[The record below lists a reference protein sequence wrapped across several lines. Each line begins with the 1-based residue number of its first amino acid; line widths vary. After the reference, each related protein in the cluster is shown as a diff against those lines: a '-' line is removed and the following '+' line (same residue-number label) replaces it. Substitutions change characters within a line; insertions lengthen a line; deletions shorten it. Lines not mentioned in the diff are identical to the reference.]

1 MTTDIFEKSNV
12 VRADVALNPNKIV
25 QYLGKPADEFT
36 KKDLIKFIE
45 ENEVKMV
52 NFRYVAGDGKLKT
65 LNFIINGKEHLD
77 QILTT
82 GERVDGS
89 SLFSYIDATS
99 SDLYVVPRYKTA
111 FVNPFSEISAV
122 DILCSFYTSEG
133 KPLESAPDYI
143 VKKAHNVL
151 KEKTGMTFE
160 ALGELEYYLI
170 SEQDDIF
177 PVVEQKGYHESHP
190 FSKWGFIRREAMQL
204 ITEMG
209 GKIKY
214 GHAEVGNIIHGKFQM
229 VQQEIEFL
237 PVPVEEAADQLVLA
251 KWAVREIAY
260 KYGLE
265 VSFAPKIIVGHA
277 GSGLHFHT
285 RLVKDGKNMMVEND
299 VLSDTAKKV
308 IAGFLKLAPSLTAF
322 GNTVPT
328 SYLRL
333 VPHQEAPTSICW
345 GDRNRSVLVRVP
357 LGWLGVDNMIFN
369 ANPNEPKE
377 ETNFMNNQTVEIR
390 NADGSANVHQLA
402 AGLTI
407 AALHGLES
415 DDSLDLAKELY
426 ISTDAS
432 KEKHL
437 KQLPASC
444 SKSADELLKM
454 REAYERYDLFPAG
467 MIDKLAAD
475 LKGFKDNDLSEKLY
489 GNADALKKLVDE
501 FIHCG

>member
-1 MTTDIFEKSNV
+1 MSADI
-12 VRADVALNPNKIV
+12 ALNPNKIV
-25 QYLGKPADEFT
+25 QFLKKPSDEFT
-36 KKDLIKFIE
+36 KNDLITFIE
-45 ENEVKMV
+45 ENEIKMI

-65 LNFIINGKEHLD
+65 LNFIINSRQHLD
-77 QILTT
+77 HILTT

-111 FVNPFSEISAV
+111 FVNPFSEIPAV

-143 VKKAHNVL
+143 VKKAHQKL
-151 KEKTGMTFE
+151 KEKTGMVFE

-170 SEQDDIF
+170 SEQDEIF

-214 GHAEVGNIIHGKFQM
+214 GHAEVGNIIHDKYQM

-237 PVPVEEAADQLVLA
+237 PVPVEDAADQLVLA

-285 RLVKDGKNMMVEND
+285 RLVKDNVNMMVEND

-357 LGWLGVDNMIFN
+357 LGWLGVEDMIYK
-369 ANPNEPKE
+369 ANPNEKKE
-377 ETNFMNNQTVEIR
+377 DNTFMNNQTVEIR
-390 NADGSANVHQLA
+390 NADGSANVHMLA

-415 DDSLDLAKELY
+415 EDSLDLAKELY
-426 ISTDAS
+426 VSVDAS
-432 KEKHL
+432 KLDYL

-444 SKSADELLKM
+444 CESAEELLKM
-454 REAYERYDLFPAG
+454 REAYQKYDLFPAG
-467 MIDKLAAD
+467 MIEKIAAE
-475 LKGFKDNDLSEKLY
+475 LKAHDDQNLSEKLY

-501 FIHCG
+501 FVHCG

>member
-1 MTTDIFEKSNV
+1 
-12 VRADVALNPNKIV
+12 
-25 QYLGKPADEFT
+25 
-36 KKDLIKFIE
+36 
-45 ENEVKMV
+45 MV
-52 NFRYVAGDGKLKT
+52 
-65 LNFIINGKEHLD
+65 
-77 QILTT
+77 
-82 GERVDGS
+82 
-89 SLFSYIDATS
+89 
-99 SDLYVVPRYKTA
+99 
-111 FVNPFSEISAV
+111 
-122 DILCSFYTSEG
+122 
-133 KPLESAPDYI
+133 
-143 VKKAHNVL
+143 
-151 KEKTGMTFE
+151 EKTGMVFE

-170 SEQDDIF
+170 SEQDEIF

-214 GHAEVGNIIHGKFQM
+214 GHAEVGNIIHDKFQM

-285 RLVKDGKNMMVEND
+285 RLVKDNKNMMVEND
-299 VLSDTAKKV
+299 VLSDNAKKV

-357 LGWLGVDNMIFN
+357 LGWLGVEDMIYK
-369 ANPNEPKE
+369 ANPNEKKE
-377 ETNFMNNQTVEIR
+377 DNKFMNNQTVEIR
-390 NADGSANVHQLA
+390 NADGSANVHMLA

-415 DDSLDLAKELY
+415 EDSMDIAKELY
-426 ISTDAS
+426 VSVDAS
-432 KEKHL
+432 KLDYL

-444 SKSADELLKM
+444 CESAEELLKM
-454 REAYERYDLFPAG
+454 RDVYQKYDLFPAG
-467 MIDKLAAD
+467 MIDKLAD
-475 LKGFKDNDLSEKLY
+475 ELKAHDDQNLSEKLY

-501 FIHCG
+501 FVHCG